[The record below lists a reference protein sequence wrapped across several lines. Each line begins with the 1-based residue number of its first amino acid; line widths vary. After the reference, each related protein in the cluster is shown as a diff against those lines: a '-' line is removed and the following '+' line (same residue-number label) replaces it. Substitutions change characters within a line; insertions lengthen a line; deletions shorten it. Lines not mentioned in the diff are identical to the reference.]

1 MANQSFRGIKEGLKG
16 SGRRHRW
23 EDRIFQIGIEFEF
36 HKGLSL
42 FIVAHLVII
51 VIVQIGDG

>member
-1 MANQSFRGIKEGLKG
+1 MGGDIG
-16 SGRRHRW
+16 
-23 EDRIFQIGIEFEF
+23 EDRIFQIVIEFEF

-42 FIVAHLVII
+42 FIVIHLVII